1 MKGMRLPPGMR
12 ALAVALAALWARP
25 GVAAACSVCYGAA
38 EGDMIDGARTAIV
51 FMLVLTY
58 ALLGGGLG
66 MVWIA
71 RRRIGAASE
80 EAPGGPVART
90 SAAQPRTRKDDRE

>member
-1 MKGMRLPPGMR
+1 MRLPAGMR

-58 ALLGGGLG
+58 VLLGGGLG

-71 RRRIGAASE
+71 RRRIGAASASGE
-80 EAPGGPVART
+80 TPGAPT
-90 SAAQPRTRKDDRE
+90 AQPSPEETGTRKDDRE